1 MLPHSS
7 KVIGQV
13 EFSEDASPQHLEH
26 LWRSCI
32 PSESA
37 ISKCCLDMFL
47 IFTPLGFSSHY
58 TLHTC
63 SKAIKTPNMSRQFE
77 SIFLDPE
84 RLTLRRLESLVFGV
98 IQLTSTCGSVAVQL
112 GPRACCL
119 VSGLLAFTGSKT
131 ARLKVATP
139 PATRTQPRSS
149 ARWESMVTGMRILMM
164 LRWLCIVNIYIYM
177 RLLVSSLSL
186 LPLSLSVSS
195 LCSIK
200 IVI

>member
-1 MLPHSS
+1 
-7 KVIGQV
+7 
-13 EFSEDASPQHLEH
+13 
-26 LWRSCI
+26 
-32 PSESA
+32 
-37 ISKCCLDMFL
+37 MFL
-47 IFTPLGFSSHY
+47 IFTPLAFSSHY

-98 IQLTSTCGSVAVQL
+98 IQLTSTRGSVAVQL

-164 LRWLCIVNIYIYM
+164 LRWLCIVNIYIYTCACWYHHYHCC
-177 RLLVSSLSL
+177 RFHCLYHHYVQ
-186 LPLSLSVSS
+186 
-195 LCSIK
+195 
-200 IVI
+200 

>member
-1 MLPHSS
+1 
-7 KVIGQV
+7 
-13 EFSEDASPQHLEH
+13 
-26 LWRSCI
+26 
-32 PSESA
+32 
-37 ISKCCLDMFL
+37 MFL
-47 IFTPLGFSSHY
+47 IFTPLAFSSHY

-98 IQLTSTCGSVAVQL
+98 IQLTSTRGSVAVQL
-112 GPRACCL
+112 GPGACCL